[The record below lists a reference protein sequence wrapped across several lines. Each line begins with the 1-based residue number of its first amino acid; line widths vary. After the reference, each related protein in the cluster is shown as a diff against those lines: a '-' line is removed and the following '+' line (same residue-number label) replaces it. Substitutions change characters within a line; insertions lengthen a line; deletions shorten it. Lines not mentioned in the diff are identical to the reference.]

1 MVPDAFENA
10 ARSAGRLLLDVGSFL
25 LTAAAYILI
34 AYAASRLTISLVRNS
49 RFLHKYGR
57 NGEMIVFRMITIG
70 AYGIAAVALL
80 SRMGANT
87 TGILTLLSAF
97 TVAIGLSLQDVL
109 KNFFSGLFMLAERPF
124 IVGDRVTVRSQEG
137 TVQGIDIRTTLMRT
151 DDGSLLMVPNSVM
164 FTEILRNESRYNMRT
179 VRYTVSSRRPA
190 EEVQATLEEV
200 ANGIEGL
207 RRSPEPPKLLRYGE
221 EVTTWEVSFSVNRK
235 QLAKEVDI
243 ASALLAALPDAT
255 IERVVPS

>member
-1 MVPDAFENA
+1 MVLDAFENA
-10 ARSAGRLLLDVGSFL
+10 IRSAGHLILDLGVFL
-25 LTAAAYILI
+25 LTAAAYIVV
-34 AYAASRLTISLVRNS
+34 AYAASRLIISLVRNS
-49 RFLHKYGR
+49 RFLNKYGR

-70 AYGIAAVALL
+70 AYGVAAVALL
-80 SRMGANT
+80 TRMGANT

-124 IVGDRVTVRSQEG
+124 VVGDRVTVRSQEG
-137 TVQGIDIRTTLMRT
+137 VVQGIDIRTTLMRT

-179 VRYTVSSRRPA
+179 IRYTISSTRPA
-190 EEVQATLEEV
+190 SDVQSTLEDV
-200 ANGIEGL
+200 ANTIEGL
-207 RRSPEPPKLLRYGE
+207 RPSPEPPKLLRHGE
-221 EVTTWEVSFSVNRK
+221 ETTTWEVSFAVNRK
-235 QLAKEVDI
+235 QLTKEVDI
-243 ASALLAALPDAT
+243 ASALLKALPDAT